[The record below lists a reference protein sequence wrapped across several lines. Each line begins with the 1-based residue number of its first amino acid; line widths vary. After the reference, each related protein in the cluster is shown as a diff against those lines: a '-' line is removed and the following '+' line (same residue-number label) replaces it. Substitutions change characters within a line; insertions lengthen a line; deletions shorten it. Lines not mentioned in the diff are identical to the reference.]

1 MRVVLFQVTDNP
13 VWQQV
18 AKRAAARAKRLMSTF
33 VSRDPE
39 ATARCRRLAAK
50 IPLCLCGDPDSLTVP
65 KIDEIMGFLTMTFMD
80 DRDYAIFGIHSGG
93 ILEAHA
99 FQV

>member
-13 VWQQV
+13 EWQHV
-18 AKRAAARAKRLMSTF
+18 AKRAAARARRLMSTF
-33 VSRDPE
+33 VSRNPA

-50 IPLCLCGDPDSLTVP
+50 IPLCLCGDPDSVTIP
-65 KIDEIMGFLTMTFMD
+65 EIDKVMGLVAMTFMD
-80 DRDYAIFGIHSGG
+80 DLDYAIFGIHTGG

-99 FQV
+99 FEV